1 MIFTFVLYIRVSR
14 KSENTTKLMMMWTF
28 VEKLQGLLLQHWHI
42 NINIHNNNYNNNKYI
57 MRMVNGEWDELQE
70 WNPCASFSVCL
81 LHREK
86 WMKEMVSWLPSQE
99 DIDCFCFFLF
109 CISTWRRNHH
119 IISYHC
125 YSKTYYTS
133 IQLFFITISTVSN

>member
-57 MRMVNGEWDELQE
+57 MRMVNGMSFIHALLSLFVFYTGKNEWK
-70 WNPCASFSVCL
+70 
-81 LHREK
+81 K
-86 WMKEMVSWLPSQE
+86 WFPDYPRKKILIV
-99 DIDCFCFFLF
+99 FAFFLF

-119 IISYHC
+119 IIATQKLITHPSNC
-125 YSKTYYTS
+125 SS
-133 IQLFFITISTVSN
+133 SPSPLFPIK